1 MFKKIIV
8 LAIALLVIAST
19 GVVLAQDTTE
29 PETTTTQDEIITA
42 QDLDVSEPNILPDS
56 KFYFLKNWGNA
67 LRMALTFGAENKATL
82 NLKIASEKLLEAQR
96 LAEKTNNSQ
105 ILEKATVLYNERM
118 EKLQENIAKFKE
130 SATSSEKVSK
140 FLDKYTKQQMLHTQ
154 ILEKL
159 EGKVPSSTMEKM
171 VQNRER
177 HLEQFGEVMQKLE
190 DKAQIQTRLQKG
202 LDSLKETDL
211 KEVKNLEVLEQ
222 IKERFPS
229 STQEQVQQ
237 SIENGLLQ
245 LKEKLQL
252 MPLEKQEKVEVYLE
266 KIQGSVEKKMEM
278 INNVKNSLPSASAL
292 KQKMEALKVRVQN
305 QIQVQTKK
313 DEQIIGGDK
322 DEHGCLG
329 SAGYTWCEEKEKCLR
344 VWEEPCE
351 TQQNQGQEQNQGTT
365 TQNQEQNKNQVQTQQ
380 GQQ

>member
-19 GVVLAQDTTE
+19 GMALAQDTTE
-29 PETTTTQDEIITA
+29 SETTTSQDEIITA
-42 QDLDVSEPNILPDS
+42 QDLGVSEPNILPNS

-67 LRMALTFGAENKATL
+67 IRMALTFGVENKATL
-82 NLKIASEKLLEAQR
+82 NLKIASEKLLEAQK
-96 LAEKTNNSQ
+96 LTEKTSNPQ
-105 ILEKATVLYNERM
+105 ILEKATTLYNKQM
-118 EKLQENIAKFKE
+118 KKMQENIAKFKGN
-130 SATSSEKVSK
+130 ATSSEKVSK

-159 EGKVPSSTMEKM
+159 EGKVSSSTMEKM
-171 VQNRER
+171 VQNREQ
-177 HLEQFGEVMQKLE
+177 HMEQFGEVMQKLE
-190 DKAQIQTRLQKG
+190 DKTQIQTRLQKG
-202 LDSLKETDL
+202 LDSLRNTDL
-211 KEVKNLEVLEQ
+211 KEIKNLEILEQ
-222 IKERFPS
+222 IKARFPS

-245 LKEKLQL
+245 LREKLQL
-252 MPLEKQEKVEVYLE
+252 MPLEKQEKVEQYIE
-266 KIQGSVEKKMEM
+266 KLQGSIEKKMEM
-278 INNVKNSLPSASAL
+278 ISNVKNALPSTSSLRNRMDAL
-292 KQKMEALKVRVQN
+292 KIRIQN
-305 QIQVQTKK
+305 QVQSKNNQ
-313 DEQIIGGDK
+313 QIVGGDK

>member
-19 GVVLAQDTTE
+19 GMALAQDTTE
-29 PETTTTQDEIITA
+29 SETTTSQDEIITA
-42 QDLDVSEPNILPDS
+42 QDLGVSEPNILPNS

-67 LRMALTFGAENKATL
+67 IRMALTFGVENKATL
-82 NLKIASEKLLEAQR
+82 NLKIASEKLLEAQK
-96 LAEKTNNSQ
+96 LTEKTSNPQ
-105 ILEKATVLYNERM
+105 ILEKATTLYNKQM
-118 EKLQENIAKFKE
+118 KKMQENIAKFKGN
-130 SATSSEKVSK
+130 ATSSEKVSK

-159 EGKVPSSTMEKM
+159 EGKVSSSTMEKM
-171 VQNRER
+171 VQNREQ
-177 HLEQFGEVMQKLE
+177 HMEQFGEVMQKLE
-190 DKAQIQTRLQKG
+190 DKTQIQTRLQKG
-202 LDSLKETDL
+202 LDSLRNTDL
-211 KEVKNLEVLEQ
+211 KEIKNLEILEQ
-222 IKERFPS
+222 IKARFPS

-245 LKEKLQL
+245 LREKLQL
-252 MPLEKQEKVEVYLE
+252 MPLEKQEKVEQYIE
-266 KIQGSVEKKMEM
+266 KLQGSIEKKMEM
-278 INNVKNSLPSASAL
+278 ISNVKNALPSTSSLRNRMDAL
-292 KQKMEALKVRVQN
+292 KIRIQN
-305 QIQVQTKK
+305 QVQSKNNQ
-313 DEQIIGGDK
+313 QIVGGDK

-365 TQNQEQNKNQVQTQQ
+365 TQNQEQNKNQVQAQQ